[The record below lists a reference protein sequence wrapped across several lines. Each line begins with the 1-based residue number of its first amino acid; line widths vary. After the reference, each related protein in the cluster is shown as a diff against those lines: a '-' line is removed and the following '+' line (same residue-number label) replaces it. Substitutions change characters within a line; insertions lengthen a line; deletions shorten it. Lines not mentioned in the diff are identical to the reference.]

1 MSVGQE
7 RRERRKGRWKEGGRE
22 GEKETG
28 EDRTMRGNGTRVEE
42 GKRKR
47 KGTKWNEIMVHSSRQ
62 QHCTDNPRIVSGCNF
77 PSSSTV
83 V

>member
-1 MSVGQE
+1 MSIGQG

-22 GEKETG
+22 GEKETRG
-28 EDRTMRGNGTRVEE
+28 DRRMRGNGIQVEE
-42 GKRKR
+42 KRKR
-47 KGTKWNEIMVHSSRQ
+47 KGTKWNSSKQ
-62 QHCTDNPRIVSGCNF
+62 QHYTDNSRIVSGCNF

>member
-1 MSVGQE
+1 MGKEEE
-7 RRERRKGRWKEGGRE
+7 REEKGDGRRE

-28 EDRTMRGNGTRVEE
+28 GDRRMKGNGTRVE

-47 KGTKWNEIMVHSSRQ
+47 KGTKWNETIVHSSKQ
-62 QHCTDNPRIVSGCNF
+62 QHCTDNSRIVSGCNF

>member
-1 MSVGQE
+1 MSIGQG

-22 GEKETG
+22 GEKETRG
-28 EDRTMRGNGTRVEE
+28 DRRMRGNGTRVEE
-42 GKRKR
+42 KRKR
-47 KGTKWNEIMVHSSRQ
+47 KGTKWNGIMVHSSKQ
-62 QHCTDNPRIVSGCNF
+62 QHYTDNSRIVSGCNF